1 MSFLSFQK
9 YNNNYLRKYV
19 FGYEQGR
26 YVQHDIRI
34 FQFRNFFY
42 PKLSRASIAVAC
54 LCQVKKFQRKEI
66 IDFDFKFKSLYAVLF
81 NRLNRVKF
89 NIGNKCQTIKINVS
103 LIAKFVYFQKVVH
116 VIFFNAFL
124 SANIFP

>member
-1 MSFLSFQK
+1 MCLEMNKVDLSSMTVGFF
-9 YNNNYLRKYV
+9 N
-19 FGYEQGR
+19 FG
-26 YVQHDIRI
+26 I
-34 FQFRNFFY
+34 FY

-89 NIGNKCQTIKINVS
+89 NIGNKCQRIKINVS

-116 VIFFNAFL
+116 GIFFQCLPF
-124 SANIFP
+124 S